1 MGDKACKTVLEFC
14 ATFLIS
20 IRITFFILLIS
31 TLLIGGTTVNDGF
44 VASLAVLGSLGMIAL
59 DICMMHG
66 ILNTKMGLFIICLAF
81 NHIINLMNYSFSCP
95 QNLVLMFSSSW
106 VTMIFGTEFFQ
117 SGQELLGF
125 AFILE
130 FIRLNLLTLVY
141 TGMDIMDSPNQ
152 LDLPLWTNEKN
163 AERTVAITVTKPNKV
178 DVKKERKEDKATP
191 DGEDIPLPLWTN
203 QKTAERTDR
212 LTVTIPNEVDEK
224 KERKEDKATSATEDI
239 PPPYDHVV

>member
-31 TLLIGGTTVNDGF
+31 TLLIGGTSVDDGF
-44 VASLAVLGSLGMIAL
+44 VAILAVLGSLGMIAL

-95 QNLVLMFSSSW
+95 QNLGLMFSSSW

-130 FIRLNLLTLVY
+130 FIRLNLLTLVMSL
-141 TGMDIMDSPNQ
+141 TLTLTLIMDSPNQ
-152 LDLPLWTNEKN
+152 SDLPLWTNQKN
-163 AERTVAITVTKPNKV
+163 TERTVAITVTKPSKV
-178 DVKKERKEDKATP
+178 DEKRERKEDQATP
-191 DGEDIPLPLWTN
+191 
-203 QKTAERTDR
+203 
-212 LTVTIPNEVDEK
+212 
-224 KERKEDKATSATEDI
+224 SAEDI

>member
-66 ILNTKMGLFIICLAF
+66 ILNTKSGLFLICLAF
-81 NHIINLMNYSFSCP
+81 NHLINFSGP
-95 QNLVLMFSSSW
+95 QNLGLRFSSSW
-106 VTMIFGTEFFQ
+106 ETMIFGTEIFQ
-117 SGQELLGF
+117 TGQELLGF

-141 TGMDIMDSPNQ
+141 IGMAIMDSPNQ
-152 LDLPLWTNEKN
+152 SDLPLWTNQKN
-163 AERTVAITVTKPNKV
+163 TERTVAITVTKPNKV
-178 DVKKERKEDKATP
+178 DEKRERKEDQATP
-191 DGEDIPLPLWTN
+191 
-203 QKTAERTDR
+203 A
-212 LTVTIPNEVDEK
+212 
-224 KERKEDKATSATEDI
+224 AEDI
-239 PPPYDHVV
+239 PPPFDHVI

>member
-1 MGDKACKTVLEFC
+1 MENKACKTVAEFC

-81 NHIINLMNYSFSCP
+81 NHLINLMNYFSGP
-95 QNLVLMFSSSW
+95 QDLGLRFSSSW
-106 VTMIFGTEFFQ
+106 VTMIFGTESFQ
-117 SGQELLGF
+117 TGQELLCF
-125 AFILE
+125 VSILE

-141 TGMDIMDSPNQ
+141 IGMAIMDSPYQ
-152 LDLPLWTNEKN
+152 SD
-163 AERTVAITVTKPNKV
+163 
-178 DVKKERKEDKATP
+178 
-191 DGEDIPLPLWTN
+191 LPLWTN
-203 QKTAERTDR
+203 QKTAERTVR
-212 LTVTIPNEVDEK
+212 I
-224 KERKEDKATSATEDI
+224 
-239 PPPYDHVV
+239 

>member
-1 MGDKACKTVLEFC
+1 MGDTACKTVTEFC

-66 ILNTKMGLFIICLAF
+66 ILNTKSGLFLICLAF
-81 NHIINLMNYSFSCP
+81 NHLINLMNYSFSCP
-95 QNLVLMFSSSW
+95 QNLGLMFSSSW
-106 VTMIFGTEFFQ
+106 VTMIFGTEYFQ
-117 SGQELLGF
+117 TGQELLGF

-130 FIRLNLLTLVY
+130 FIRLNLLTLVMSLSL
-141 TGMDIMDSPNQ
+141 TLTLIMDSPNQ
-152 LDLPLWTNEKN
+152 SDLPLWTNQKN
-163 AERTVAITVTKPNKV
+163 VERTVAITVTKPIK
-178 DVKKERKEDKATP
+178 
-191 DGEDIPLPLWTN
+191 
-203 QKTAERTDR
+203 
-212 LTVTIPNEVDEK
+212 VDEK
-224 KERKEDKATSATEDI
+224 KERKEDKATPATEDI